1 MTSPDIAKGWNRS
14 VPAVRLPA
22 IEHNDLREWCAGR
35 IRTRDGRRERS
46 AVFRY
51 GVGSLTERAPVL
63 LTFPFKN
70 VCADPRRPR
79 HDARRLRGHCVLL
92 AIRFVHCVTGF
103 VLAGHVD
110 ASVGQR
116 NLIAGNF
123 EG

>member
-35 IRTRDGRRERS
+35 IRTCDGRREGS

-51 GVGSLTERAPVL
+51 GVGSLSERAPGL
-63 LTFPFKN
+63 FRFRLKN
-70 VCADPRRPR
+70 VCADPRRHR
-79 HDARRLRGHCVLL
+79 HDARRLRGNCVLL
-92 AIRFVHCVTGF
+92 AIGFVYGVTGF

-110 ASVGQR
+110 ASMGQR